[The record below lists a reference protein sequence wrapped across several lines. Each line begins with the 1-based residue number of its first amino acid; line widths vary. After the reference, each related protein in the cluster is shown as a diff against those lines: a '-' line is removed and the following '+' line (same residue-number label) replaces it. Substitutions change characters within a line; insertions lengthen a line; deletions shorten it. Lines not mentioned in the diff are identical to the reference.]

1 MPVASAPAAFSVI
14 EKQMRFSPF
23 NSGLRNFSFW

>member
-14 EKQMRFSPF
+14 EKQMRFSPLR
-23 NSGLRNFSFW
+23 SGFKNFSF

>member
-14 EKQMRFSPF
+14 EKQMRLSPLS
-23 NSGLRNFSFW
+23 SGLRNFSF

>member
-1 MPVASAPAAFSVI
+1 MPVASAPEAFSVI

-23 NSGLRNFSFW
+23 SSGFKNFSF